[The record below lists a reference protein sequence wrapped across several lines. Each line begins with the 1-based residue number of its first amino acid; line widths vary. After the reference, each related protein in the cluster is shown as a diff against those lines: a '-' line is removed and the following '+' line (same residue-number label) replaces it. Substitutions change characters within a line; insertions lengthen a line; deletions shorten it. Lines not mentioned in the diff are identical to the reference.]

1 MPTYARGDR
10 VSHEQYGA
18 GTLTDVNEYHT
29 VIDFDEH
36 GVHKFATR
44 LVALEPSA
52 TPAPTRAARTSGG
65 SRKTASKR
73 APASGRS

>member
-1 MPTYARGDR
+1 MPTYTRGDR
-10 VSHEQYGA
+10 VTHEQYGP

-44 LVALEPSA
+44 LVVLEASA
-52 TPAPTRAARTSGG
+52 TPAPVRAGRTGG
-65 SRKTASKR
+65 RKRTAAKR
-73 APASGRS
+73 GAAAGHE

>member
-10 VSHEQYGA
+10 VTHEQYGA

-36 GVHKFATR
+36 GVHKFSTR
-44 LVALEPSA
+44 LVVLAPST
-52 TPAPTRAARTSGG
+52 TPAPVRAARASGG
-65 SRKTASKR
+65 KSRSKR
-73 APASGRS
+73 ATAGSRS